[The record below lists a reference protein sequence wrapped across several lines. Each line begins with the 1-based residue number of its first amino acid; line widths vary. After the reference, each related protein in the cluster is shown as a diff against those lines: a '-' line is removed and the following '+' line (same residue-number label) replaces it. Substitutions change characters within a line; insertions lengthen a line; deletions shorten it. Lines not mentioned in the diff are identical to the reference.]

1 MDLLLDTNILLWS
14 RITPERLSATAQTL
28 LTSQDNRLFFSIASL
43 WEIAIKR
50 SLNRPDF
57 TVDPA
62 FLLRDL
68 QANDYQELG
77 ISSAHTLA
85 VTAMPWLHRDPF
97 DRILIAQANIEGLL
111 LITADSTIARY
122 PGPIK
127 LI

>member
-14 RITPERLSATAQTL
+14 RITPERLDTAAQTL
-28 LTSQDNRLFFSIASL
+28 LTSPDNRLFFSIASL
-43 WEIAIKR
+43 WEISIKR

-62 FLLRDL
+62 LLLRDL
-68 QANDYQELG
+68 LANDYQELG

-85 VTAMPWLHRDPF
+85 VMSLPWLHRDPF
-97 DRILIAQANIEGLL
+97 DRILIAQANIDGLL
-111 LITADSTIARY
+111 LVTADSTIARY

>member
-62 FLLRDL
+62 LLLRDL

-97 DRILIAQANIEGLL
+97 DRILIAQANIDGLL